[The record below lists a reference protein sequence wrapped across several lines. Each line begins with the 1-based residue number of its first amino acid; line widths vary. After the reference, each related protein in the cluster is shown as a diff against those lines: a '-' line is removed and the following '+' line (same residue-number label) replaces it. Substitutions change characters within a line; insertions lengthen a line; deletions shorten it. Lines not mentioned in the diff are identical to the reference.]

1 MTLPQALN
9 DIGARPGADPWSG
22 WAQVVDLPAPEPE
35 APTEPEALQPD
46 PEAAQP
52 DPEAA
57 QPELEDSPPDRDR
70 DPIDEVDAVALLA
83 NALIDER
90 RLRAEAEIAR
100 REAEA
105 GLHAAEMEG
114 AHLRAEVS
122 AMTARVSQLERD
134 RDDVIARA
142 EELLTAVRERAD
154 QRLASELEAARRQ
167 WSELLAEER
176 RRVETLDAERGTLA
190 QRVEDAWLAAAVLR
204 RARPLRPRSSLP
216 TTVADAEQEMVDD
229 LDAQEID
236 PVVAA
241 ESPELAGEIDALRQ
255 RLRARLHKPPEIEAV
270 EDGVDQ
276 LREARLARDAAARSP
291 RRK

>member
-35 APTEPEALQPD
+35 APTEPEA
-46 PEAAQP
+46 
-52 DPEAA
+52 A
-57 QPELEDSPPDRDR
+57 QPELEDSPPDRAR
-70 DPIDEVDAVALLA
+70 DHIDAVDAVALLA
-83 NALIDER
+83 SALTDER
-90 RLRAEAEIAR
+90 RLRADAEMAR

-105 GLHAAEMEG
+105 RLHAAEMEG
-114 AHLRAEVS
+114 ARLRAEVS

-167 WSELLAEER
+167 WSELLAGEQ

-204 RARPLRPRSSLP
+204 RARPLRPRSSSP

-229 LDAQEID
+229 LEEHEID
-236 PVVAA
+236 PVLAA

-255 RLRARLHKPPEIEAV
+255 RLRARLHKPPEIDVV

-276 LREARLARDAAARSP
+276 LREARLARDAAARSR